1 MDFLFHEM
9 SEKEKEDVKK
19 QVNSIIDSFSKK
31 LFTIRQRTE
40 PLTSSSL
47 TSQTKEKIDANI
59 EREKFERDE
68 EGNASEIKKEI
79 MFENA
84 PESNKDFII
93 AEKKKW

>member
-9 SEKEKEDVKK
+9 SEKEKEEVKK

-31 LFTIRQRTE
+31 LSTI
-40 PLTSSSL
+40 
-47 TSQTKEKIDANI
+47 KEKIDEQFI
-59 EREKFERDE
+59 EREKFERE
-68 EGNASEIKKEI
+68 EDGNPAELSKQI

-93 AEKKKW
+93 AEKKRW

>member
-9 SEKEKEDVKK
+9 SEKEKEEVKK

-31 LFTIRQRTE
+31 LSTI
-40 PLTSSSL
+40 
-47 TSQTKEKIDANI
+47 KEKIDEQFI
-59 EREKFERDE
+59 EREKFERE
-68 EGNASEIKKEI
+68 EDGEQLEMSKRI

-93 AEKKKW
+93 AEKKRW

>member
-1 MDFLFHEM
+1 MDFLWHQM
-9 SEKEKEDVKK
+9 SEKEKEEVKK

-31 LFTIRQRTE
+31 LSTI
-40 PLTSSSL
+40 
-47 TSQTKEKIDANI
+47 KDKIDEQFI

-79 MFENA
+79 MFQNA

-93 AEKKKW
+93 AEKKRW

>member
-31 LFTIRQRTE
+31 LSTI
-40 PLTSSSL
+40 
-47 TSQTKEKIDANI
+47 KEKIDEQFI
-59 EREKFERDE
+59 EREKFERE
-68 EGNASEIKKEI
+68 EDGNPSELSKQI

>member
-9 SEKEKEDVKK
+9 SEKEKEEVKK

-31 LFTIRQRTE
+31 LSTI
-40 PLTSSSL
+40 
-47 TSQTKEKIDANI
+47 KEKIDEQFI
-59 EREKFERDE
+59 EREKFEREE
-68 EGNASEIKKEI
+68 EGNPSEINKEI

-93 AEKKKW
+93 AEKKRW